1 MLRLALKAPRPF
13 MAKALP
19 AAATMLP
26 HLSARNYASGPG
38 PLTRDFVQQRII
50 DVLSNCDKVDTAKLT
65 PTAKFQEDLGL
76 DSLDVVDALFFIE
89 EEFTIQMPE

>member
-1 MLRLALKAPRPF
+1 MLRLALKAHRPV

-19 AAATMLP
+19 AASTLLP
-26 HLSARNYASGPG
+26 QMNARCYASGPG
-38 PLTRDFVQQRII
+38 PLTRDFVQQRIM
-50 DVLSNCDKVDTAKLT
+50 DVLSNCDKVDAAKLT

-89 EEFTIQMPE
+89 EEFTVLMPE